1 MKVDLYERIWMWSI
15 GVVLTAF
22 FISTAVA
29 AIGSSIHPP
38 SHVETIDPRQVMSDA
53 RFRAP
58 GISVD
63 DDGRVHAR
71 IVGMTF
77 AWLPNMLVVPE
88 DTPVTFHVTAI
99 DVIHGFQI
107 VRTNGQSMVLPGYI
121 SQFTT
126 TFSDPGE
133 YLIVCNEYCGVGH
146 HAMAAKMR
154 VVPKPE
160 WRPPARRAAS
170 SVDGGGPHGQ
180 R

>member
-1 MKVDLYERIWMWSI
+1 MKIDLYEKIWMWAI
-15 GVVLTAF
+15 GVVLAAF
-22 FISTAVA
+22 FVSTTAA

-38 SHVETIDPRQVMSDA
+38 SHIETIDPTRVLSDA

-58 GISVD
+58 GVSVD
-63 DDGRVHAR
+63 ERGAVHAR

-77 AWLPNMLVVPE
+77 AWLPNALVVPE

-99 DVIHGFQI
+99 DVTHGFQI
-107 VRTNGQSMVLPGYI
+107 VRTNGQAMVVPGYV

-126 TFSDPGE
+126 RFAEPGE

-154 VVPKPE
+154 VVSQSE
-160 WRPPARRAAS
+160 WRPPAAGGAS
-170 SVDGGGPHGQ
+170 AGGTRGDQ
-180 R
+180 

>member
-1 MKVDLYERIWMWSI
+1 MWSI

-29 AIGSSIHPP
+29 AVGSSIHPP

-58 GISVD
+58 GILVD

-121 SQFTT
+121 SRFTT

-154 VVPKPE
+154 VVPRPE
-160 WRPPARRAAS
+160 WRPPTRRVAS
-170 SVDGGGPHGQ
+170 SVDGGGPHGHQ
-180 R
+180 